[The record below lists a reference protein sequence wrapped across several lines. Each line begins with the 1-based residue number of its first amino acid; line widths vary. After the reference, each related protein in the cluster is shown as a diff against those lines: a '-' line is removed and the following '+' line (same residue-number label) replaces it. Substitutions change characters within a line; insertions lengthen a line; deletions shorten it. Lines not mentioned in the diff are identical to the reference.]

1 MDEALQSQARH
12 LYAIE
17 RLSIRQVAQKL
28 GISRKKAARLIST
41 DNLERDIWSLMGS
54 GLTIDF

>member
-12 LYAIE
+12 LYAVE

-28 GISRKKAARLIST
+28 GSIEKEGGTA
-41 DNLERDIWSLMGS
+41 DQHG
-54 GLTIDF
+54 